1 MDKKLK
7 YIDVLGLVIGAII
20 GWGSFTLPGTK
31 FLREAGVINTFI
43 GLAVGGAF
51 IMVIQNAYHIMLEN
65 HREDGGEFTFT
76 LNKLGEGHGFVVGW
90 SLSLCYLSMVPLNAG
105 AFVLLLRAIF
115 GEKMDICHLYTISGY
130 PVYITDVLVMS
141 VVILLFGFINVQG
154 LKISTKVQ
162 NVMSI
167 LLAVIVTGVL
177 IIMFFKSDLN
187 AFNKNYV
194 ADYSFSLKEI
204 STVIAIV
211 PFLFVGFDVVP
222 QVSEELGF
230 PPAKATFLVGISV
243 VIGIFLYGALN
254 TIAGLGF
261 SPEAAGNTTWAVA
274 DSIISKLGNMGFYI
288 MLVALAAAVVGGIN
302 GFMIAAGKL
311 IASLS
316 MRKHLAARYS
326 VKNSKGAQPYAIGF
340 VCAVSLIAA
349 FVGRQVIIYIVDMA
363 SVLAAVAYMY
373 VSFISISYAKGK
385 LRKALSIS
393 AVIISAG
400 FIVLLLFPL
409 SPARLS
415 DGAFISLIIWAVCG
429 ATVYNVRKMKRKVML
444 H

>member
-1 MDKKLK
+1 MDKKLN

-31 FLREAGVINTFI
+31 FLREAGLINTFI
-43 GLAVGGAF
+43 GLAAGGVF

-105 AFVLLLRAIF
+105 AFVLILRAIF
-115 GEKMDICHLYTISGY
+115 GERMNIWYLYSISGY

-141 VVILLFGFINVQG
+141 SVILLFGFINIQG
-154 LKISTKVQ
+154 LKISTEVQ

-167 LLAVIVTGVL
+167 LLAVIVIGIL

-187 AFNKNYV
+187 AFKRNYI
-194 ADYSFSLKEI
+194 ANYSFSLKEV

-230 PPAKATFLVGISV
+230 SPGKATFLVGISV
-243 VIGIFLYGALN
+243 IIGIFIYGALN

-261 SPEAAGNTTWAVA
+261 SPEAAGKTTWAVA
-274 DSIISKLGNMGFYI
+274 DSIMNKLGNTGFYI
-288 MLVALAAAVVGGIN
+288 MLIALAAAVVGGIN
-302 GFMIAAGKL
+302 GFMIAASRL
-311 IASLS
+311 ISSLS
-316 MRKHLAARYS
+316 TRKHLAKRYS
-326 VKNSKGAQPYAIGF
+326 IKNSKGVQPYAIGF

-385 LRKALSIS
+385 LQKALSIL
-393 AVIISAG
+393 AVIISVG
-400 FIVLLLFPL
+400 FIVLLLFPM

-415 DGAFISLIIWAVCG
+415 EGAFISLIVWAVCG
-429 ATVYNVRKMKRKVML
+429 AIVYNVRKIKVM
-444 H
+444 